1 MSQAFTKLLIQA
13 RKNAGYTQEAA
24 AAILHIS
31 LRTIANYEAGR
42 IPTDSIVSE
51 MMRVYNSPYLG
62 YAYLSTESAV
72 GRVLLPEIPQ
82 LWGIAS
88 MAMQLHISMGKAQ
101 VIYDQLERICC
112 DDMVTRSELPEYE
125 RCINEL
131 EGLFKSILNLKMC
144 TKTSLTA
151 TVRA

>member
-51 MMRVYNSPYLG
+51 MMRVYN
-62 YAYLSTESAV
+62 LS
-72 GRVLLPEIPQ
+72 LI
-82 LWGIAS
+82 
-88 MAMQLHISMGKAQ
+88 HI
-101 VIYDQLERICC
+101 
-112 DDMVTRSELPEYE
+112 
-125 RCINEL
+125 
-131 EGLFKSILNLKMC
+131 
-144 TKTSLTA
+144 
-151 TVRA
+151 